1 MTSANK
7 TSITALS
14 QEDLLSFTPAM
25 RQFIQIKK
33 ENPNLLIL
41 YRMGDFYETFF
52 DDAEL
57 VHRVLGLTLT
67 SRSASNNKDRIPMAG
82 IPYMTLDQY
91 LVRLVNQGFSVGICE
106 QLGTPGKGLMERKLV
121 RTITPGTLT
130 DETLLSDRA
139 ESTLLSI
146 NTRGKNGKVGLAW
159 MTISS
164 GLFRALE
171 STEAALLSEIERIN
185 PSEILISERD
195 RELAE
200 TMFPDRSVCAL
211 PDWHFDRVRSE
222 KTLLNQFGT
231 STLEPFGIADS
242 DLLITAAGVVAEYA
256 RSTQGTDLTH
266 ITSITRE
273 TDSDHLGLDAASR
286 RNLEIVRTL
295 RGENSNTLFSTID
308 HCCTAMGS
316 RRLLSWLT
324 SPCSD
329 QREAAARSDA
339 VETLLDSMS
348 QLENITEFLRG
359 IPDFERTATRIALGS
374 VKPRELAA
382 LRDALPSL
390 NVLADNLIVLESALL
405 KETASEIPLP
415 QALYELLKATI
426 MKEPSAFIRD
436 GNVIAEG
443 FNSELD
449 ELRALKDHGG
459 KFLVEYEA
467 KEKERTGILNLRVEF
482 NSVHGYFIEIPK
494 GQIDKVPDDY
504 RRRQTLKNVERYIT
518 PELKAFED
526 KAVSAEERAKAL
538 EKTLYETLVSQCSAY
553 CKQLLVSAHGVSV
566 LDALS
571 SFAQH
576 ADNYRW
582 VKPSFVS
589 EPGLNIKGARHPV
602 VEETIENYV
611 PNDCLMDAQRKL
623 QIITGPNMGGKS
635 TYMRSIAL
643 IALLAYSGSY
653 VPAES
658 AQIGII
664 DKILTRIGAADDL
677 ARGLSTFMVEMTE
690 TASIL
695 RQAGE
700 KSLVLMDEV
709 GRGTSTFDG
718 LSLAAAIAEDLVL
731 NCRSMTLFATHYFE
745 LTQLEK
751 TIPDVINV
759 HVAAA
764 ESSRNIVFLHE
775 IREGAANQSYGIA
788 VAKLAGIPRSV
799 IRGAQ
804 KVLEKLEE
812 RAAQTDDKQL
822 DLFVSAEQYTAPHE
836 ESEEEN
842 KNDPELIEL
851 KDRLSKLSMDDLSPR
866 QAWDLLS
873 ELQKKAQAID

>member
-1 MTSANK
+1 MSDKSIASIANI
-7 TSITALS
+7 SE
-14 QEDLLSFTPAM
+14 QDLLSFTPAM
-25 RQFIQIKK
+25 RQFIQIKRD
-33 ENPNLLIL
+33 NPTLLIM

-52 DDAEL
+52 EDAEL

-67 SRSASNNKDRIPMAG
+67 SRSSTNSGARIPMAG

-130 DETLLSDRA
+130 DESLLNDRS
-139 ESTLLSI
+139 ESTLLAVYI
-146 NTRGKNGKVGLAW
+146 QGKGSAVGLAW

-164 GLFRALE
+164 GVFKAME
-171 STEAALLSEIERIN
+171 TTEAGLLNEIERIN
-185 PSEILISERD
+185 PSEILIADHD

-200 TMFPDRSVCAL
+200 ERFPDRSVSAL
-211 PDWHFDRVRSE
+211 PDWHFDRIRAE
-222 KTLLNQFGT
+222 KTLLKQFGT

-266 ITSITRE
+266 ITAITRE
-273 TDSDHLGLDAASR
+273 TDNDHLGLDAASR

-295 RGENSNTLFSTID
+295 RGEQTNTLFSTLD
-308 HCCTAMGS
+308 HCRTAMGS
-316 RRLLSWLT
+316 RRLASWLT
-324 SPCSD
+324 SPCRD
-329 QREAAARSDA
+329 QSEATKRSDA
-339 VETLLDSMS
+339 VEILLGSMEK
-348 QLENITEFLRG
+348 LENINEFLKS

-390 NVLADNLIVLESALL
+390 NVIAENLSDLDSELL
-405 KETASEIPLP
+405 KETAEELPLP
-415 QALYELLKATI
+415 EELYQLLCASLK
-426 MKEPSAFIRD
+426 KEPSTFIRD

-443 FNSELD
+443 FNAELD
-449 ELRALKDHGG
+449 ELRALKNHGG
-459 KFLVEYEA
+459 QFLVDYEA
-467 KEKERTGILNLRVEF
+467 REKERTGIPNLRVEF
-482 NSVHGYFIEIPK
+482 NSVQGYFIEVPK
-494 GQIDKVPDDY
+494 GQIDKVPADY

-526 KAVSAEERAKAL
+526 KAVSAEERSKAL
-538 EKTLYETLVSQCSAY
+538 EKQLYEELILK
-553 CKQLLVSAHGVSV
+553 CKPFCQDLLNSAHGVSA

-576 ADNYRW
+576 ADTYRW
-582 VKPSFVS
+582 IKPNFVPVTS
-589 EPGLNIKGARHPV
+589 VEIKSARHPV

-611 PNDCLMDAQRKL
+611 PNDCDLDAQHRL
-623 QIITGPNMGGKS
+623 HIITGPNMGGKS

-643 IALLAYSGSY
+643 IVLLAYSGSF

-658 AQIGII
+658 ADIGVI

-695 RQAGE
+695 RQATD

-718 LSLAAAIAEDLVL
+718 LSLAAAIAEDLVV
-731 NCRSMTLFATHYFE
+731 NCRSLTLFATHYFE

-751 TIPDVINV
+751 TLPDVVNV

-764 ESSRNIVFLHE
+764 ESSKNIVFLHE
-775 IREGAANQSYGIA
+775 IRPGAANQSYGIA

-804 KVLEKLEE
+804 KVLLKLEE

-822 DLFVSAEQYTAPHE
+822 DLFVASEASSTVFP
-836 ESEEEN
+836 EEELPEE
-842 KNDPELIEL
+842 DPTLLELR
-851 KDRLSKLSMDDLSPR
+851 DQLSDVSMDDLSPR
-866 QAWDLLS
+866 QAWELLAD
-873 ELQKKAQAID
+873 LQKKAKETK